1 MSRKPKEPAKTNAL
15 RELDAAGIPH
25 QCHFLEVDEALSGV
39 QAAQRLGLAPE
50 GVFKTLVTQG
60 RSGEHYVFMVPVAEE
75 LDLKKA
81 AAAVGEKAIAMSPS
95 RELLPLTGYVH
106 GGCSPIGMRKQL
118 RTVIDETA
126 QLFDRITF
134 SGGRIGC
141 HVTLAP
147 SDLAALI
154 PLGQADLTA

>member
-1 MSRKPKEPAKTNAL
+1 M
-15 RELDAAGIPH
+15 
-25 QCHFLEVDEALSGV
+25 
-39 QAAQRLGLAPE
+39 
-50 GVFKTLVTQG
+50 
-60 RSGEHYVFMVPVAEE
+60 
-75 LDLKKA
+75 
-81 AAAVGEKAIAMSPS
+81 
-95 RELLPLTGYVH
+95 
-106 GGCSPIGMRKQL
+106 MRKQL

>member
-39 QAAQRLGLAPE
+39 QAAQRLDLAPE

-60 RSGEHYVFMVPVAEE
+60 KSGEHYVFMVPVAEE

-81 AAAVGEKAIAMSPS
+81 ATAVGEKAIAMIPS
-95 RELLPLTGYVH
+95 RELLSLTGYVH